1 MRPFLLTLLQLQAF
15 EQFIGDRLA
24 MLNSGRG
31 FKGRFETEANNYV
44 DRMDAQNRYREW
56 IKVVICHL
64 FAVFCLRFFLLLI
77 FCAFYCYLINSNMC
91 DFTDKRKAVKTR
103 EQGNVE

>member
-1 MRPFLLTLLQLQAF
+1 MIGLLCSIPAEDLKDVLRQRRTTMSTEWMHKTDTENGLRLSFAIYLQYF
-15 EQFIGDRLA
+15 V
-24 MLNSGRG
+24 S
-31 FKGRFETEANNYV
+31 V
-44 DRMDAQNRYREW
+44 
-56 IKVVICHL
+56 
-64 FAVFCLRFFLLLI
+64 FFLLLI